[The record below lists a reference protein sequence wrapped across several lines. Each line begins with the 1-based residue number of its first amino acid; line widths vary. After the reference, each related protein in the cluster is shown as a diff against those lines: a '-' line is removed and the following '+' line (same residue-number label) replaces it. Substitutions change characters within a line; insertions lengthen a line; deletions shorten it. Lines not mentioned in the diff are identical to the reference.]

1 MSDALLL
8 TLLMSAAVVVGLLA
22 AVRGWTARKA
32 GRRGAWHVS
41 LAVAGLAGVVV
52 CWAAYEAAE
61 TDADSYRALR
71 SAFKAGSPAFRAH
84 LAEAMSSGTVSRW
97 ERAALMR
104 QFRQENA
111 TAAIEARGTNVAEER
126 LVLAALARQVK
137 AP

>member
-8 TLLMSAAVVVGLLA
+8 AVLVSAAVVVGLLA
-22 AVRGWTARKA
+22 TARGWKARKA
-32 GRRGAWHVS
+32 GHLVAWRVS
-41 LAVAGLAGVVV
+41 LAVAGLAGLVV
-52 CWAAYEAAE
+52 CWTTYEASE

-97 ERAALMR
+97 ERAALLR

-111 TAAIEARGTNVAEER
+111 TAALEARGTNVAEER